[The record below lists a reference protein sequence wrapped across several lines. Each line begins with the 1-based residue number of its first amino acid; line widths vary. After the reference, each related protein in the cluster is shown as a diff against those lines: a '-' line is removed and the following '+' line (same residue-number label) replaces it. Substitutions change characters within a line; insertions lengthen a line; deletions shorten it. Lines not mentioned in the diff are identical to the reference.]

1 MSEQK
6 DVSTDWQARSE
17 MLERD
22 ILATLEMI
30 DTQQRA
36 IQAHEQLTR
45 DLLDYIKEIAPYT
58 YAAAPR
64 CIKLQDRAAELGI
77 VLEMKP

>member
-6 DVSTDWQARSE
+6 DISTDWQAR
-17 MLERD
+17 
-22 ILATLEMI
+22 A
-30 DTQQRA
+30 
-36 IQAHEQLTR
+36 EQLVV

-77 VLEMKP
+77 IPEVKR